1 MAEQLRKAG
10 SNWVDGERFYDRQ
23 IELDALTERVHD
35 GTHTLLTAQ
44 RRMGK
49 TSLVRE
55 LLRRLEEEES
65 QACVFVDLEG
75 ANNAA
80 DAVAEIAIRA
90 KPLRSSWRR
99 IVGTFANRLG
109 DAVNRVD
116 ELGLSEL
123 RVKLRAALDPG
134 SWRHKGD
141 AVFAAL
147 AENERPV
154 VLALDELPILVSRLL
169 KGPGHE
175 TTPEGKRA
183 ADQFLGWLRKNGQAH
198 PGKVCMILSG
208 SVSLEPILRQA
219 GLTAHA
225 NIFAPFELK
234 PWNEK
239 TAVACLG
246 ELADGADLVL
256 SKPVR
261 REMCSLLRCHVPHHV
276 QMFFDCLEE
285 HLRRAGRR
293 RASMDDVKHVYAAE
307 LLGVRGQMDLDHYE
321 NRLKVVLAP
330 EEYRAALDLL
340 TEAAVHG
347 GRLRSGAIWRFS
359 GYFGAR
365 IHRGDTD
372 PIPFVHL
379 LGVLEQ
385 DGYLARD
392 GDDYR
397 FVSGLLED
405 WWRARHGSG
414 HVPISERRV

>member
-1 MAEQLRKAG
+1 MALKKTTG
-10 SNWVDGERFYDRQ
+10 MWVSGEAFFDREF
-23 IELDALTERVHD
+23 ELDRLAARVRNT
-35 GTHTLLTAQ
+35 THTLLTAQ

-55 LLRRLEEEES
+55 LFRRLDEERSFET
-65 QACVFVDLEG
+65 VFVDLE
-75 ANNAA
+75 AAATAA
-80 DAVAEIAIRA
+80 DAVAEIVVQAGSA
-90 KPLRSSWRR
+90 HGVW
-99 IVGTFANRLG
+99 TRLKTG
-109 DAVNRVD
+109 MGSLIPGVRDSVD
-116 ELGLSEL
+116 ELGVSEL
-123 RVKLRAALDPG
+123 RVKLRAAMDPG

-154 VLALDELPILVSRLL
+154 VLALDELPMLVSRLL
-169 KGPGHE
+169 KGPEHGI
-175 TTPEGKRA
+175 TAEGTAA
-183 ADQFLGWLRKNGQAH
+183 ADEFLSWLRKNGQMH
-198 PGKVCMILSG
+198 PGRVCMIVSG

-234 PWNEK
+234 PWDEE

-246 ELADGADLVL
+246 ALAEGADLVV

-261 REMCSLLRCHVPHHV
+261 REMCRLLRCLVPHHV

-285 HLRRAGRR
+285 HLRRVRRR
-293 RASMDDVKHVYAAE
+293 RASKDDVKRVYAAE

-321 NRLKVVLAP
+321 SRLKVVLGP

-340 TEAAVHG
+340 TEAAVEG
-347 GRLRSGAIWRFS
+347 GCLRRGAIERYAS
-359 GYFGAR
+359 YFGAR
-365 IHRGDTD
+365 IHEGDRH
-372 PIPFVHL
+372 PVPFVHL
-379 LGVLEQ
+379 LGVLEH
-385 DGYLARD
+385 DGYLVRD

-414 HVPISERRV
+414 HVAISERAV

>member
-1 MAEQLRKAG
+1 MALKKTTG
-10 SNWVDGERFYDRQ
+10 MWVSGEAFFDREF
-23 IELDALTERVHD
+23 ELDRLDARVRN

-55 LLRRLEEEES
+55 LFRRLDDEGSFET
-65 QACVFVDLEG
+65 VFVDLE
-75 ANNAA
+75 AAATAA
-80 DAVAEIAIRA
+80 DAVAEIVVQARSAHGVWTRLKTGMASLMPGIRD
-90 KPLRSSWRR
+90 S
-99 IVGTFANRLG
+99 
-109 DAVNRVD
+109 VD
-116 ELGLSEL
+116 ELGVSEL
-123 RVKLRAALDPG
+123 RVKLRAAMDPG

-154 VLALDELPILVSRLL
+154 VLALDELPMLVSRLL
-169 KGPGHE
+169 KGPEHGI
-175 TTPEGKRA
+175 TAEGTAA
-183 ADQFLGWLRKNGQAH
+183 ADEFLSWLRKNGQMH
-198 PGKVCMILSG
+198 PGRVCMIVSG

-234 PWNEK
+234 PWDEE

-246 ELADGADLVL
+246 ALADGADLVV

-261 REMCSLLRCHVPHHV
+261 REMCRLLRCLVPHHV

-285 HLRRAGRR
+285 HLRRVGRR
-293 RASMDDVKHVYAAE
+293 RASKDDVKRVYAAE

-321 NRLKVVLAP
+321 SRLKVVLGP

-340 TEAAVHG
+340 TEAAVEG
-347 GRLRSGAIWRFS
+347 GCLRRGAIERYAS
-359 GYFGAR
+359 YFGAR
-365 IHRGDTD
+365 IHEGDRH
-372 PIPFVHL
+372 PVPFVHL
-379 LGVLEQ
+379 LGVLEH
-385 DGYLARD
+385 DGYLVRD

-414 HVPISERRV
+414 HVAISERAV

>member
-1 MAEQLRKAG
+1 MTLRKTTG
-10 SNWVDGERFYDRQ
+10 MWVSGDAFFNRDF
-23 IELDALTERVHD
+23 ELDWLADRVRN

-55 LLRRLEEEES
+55 LFRRLKDERSFE
-65 QACVFVDLEG
+65 AVFVDLEG
-75 ANNAA
+75 AATAA
-80 DAVAEIAIRA
+80 DAVAEIVVQAKSAQGAWTRLRTATAGLMPGIR
-90 KPLRSSWRR
+90 
-99 IVGTFANRLG
+99 
-109 DAVNRVD
+109 DAVD
-116 ELGLSEL
+116 ELGVSEL

-154 VLALDELPILVSRLL
+154 VLALDELPMLVSRLL
-169 KGPGHE
+169 KGPGRE
-175 TTPEGKRA
+175 TTPEGKRD
-183 ADQFLGWLRKNGQAH
+183 ADEFLSWLRKNAQAH
-198 PGKVCMILSG
+198 PDKVCMIVSG
-208 SVSLEPILRQA
+208 SVSLEPILREA

-225 NIFAPFELK
+225 NVFASFELK
-234 PWNEK
+234 PWDEE

-256 SKPVR
+256 SKSVR
-261 REMCSLLRCHVPHHV
+261 REMCRLLRCQVPHHV

-293 RASMDDVKHVYAAE
+293 RASVDDVKRVYAAE
-307 LLGVRGQMDLDHYE
+307 LLGVRGQIDLDHYE
-321 NRLKVVLAP
+321 NRLKVVLGP
-330 EEYRAALDLL
+330 DEYRAALDLL

-347 GRLRSGAIWRFS
+347 GWLRRGAIERYQR
-359 GYFGAR
+359 YFGTR
-365 IHRGDTD
+365 IDGGDRH
-372 PIPFVHL
+372 PVPFVHL
-379 LGVLEQ
+379 LGVLEH

-414 HVPISERRV
+414 HVAISARLS